1 MTRADPPITT
11 HQLDELVAQ
20 INAAYQ
26 AAPAYQSEL
35 RPWRN
40 GGIARLHS
48 LRKPSRRRYAAH
60 ELRLALSATIAEL
73 HNALDLVAAAIS
85 QPGEVAALRAEVAT
99 LQAQLAAQQAA
110 RARAPQTTEI
120 TIPAK
125 TVQVRS
131 PIQQE
136 IIRLMGSSGQGRAWR
151 LAEQVLAAGLATT
164 ERSGDNA
171 IGKLVA
177 GGLLSDYRQRGKA
190 VHWTAGPGGARRL
203 VVLSEAGQHFY
214 RAAWG
219 AEPVE
224 SELDLV
230 ARAHQSV
237 DHGIGI
243 LEARDRL
250 CAAGYVVDDQPAPL
264 LADPAEPHG
273 ERSQPDLVLI
283 DQLAQRWPIEVQR
296 EVHTRNTPKW
306 AKALALSGRLIL
318 ILFSEAKR
326 QQQQAILELAR
337 TYPGLP
343 PGQILLSSLEALDA
357 TTWTWHELRT
367 ERRA

>member
-1 MTRADPPITT
+1 MKADPPITT
-11 HQLDELVAQ
+11 RQLDELVAQ
-20 INAAYQ
+20 INAAFQ
-26 AAPAYQSEL
+26 AAPAQQSAL

-110 RARAPQTTEI
+110 RARTPQTTAI

-125 TVQVRS
+125 VVRVRS

-136 IIRLMGSSGQGRAWR
+136 IIRLMGSTGLGRAWR
-151 LAEQVLAAGLATT
+151 LAEQVSAAGLATT
-164 ERSGDNA
+164 VRSGDNA

-177 GGLLSDYRQRGKA
+177 AGLLSDYIERGQ
-190 VHWTAGPGGARRL
+190 VRHWTAGPGGVRRL
-203 VVLSEAGQHFY
+203 VLLDATGAQFY
-214 RAAWG
+214 QAAWG
-219 AEPVE
+219 AAPVE
-224 SELDLV
+224 SEISQV
-230 ARAHQSV
+230 ARRHRSV

-243 LEARDRL
+243 LEARDLLRS
-250 CAAGYVVDDQPAPL
+250 AGYAISDTPAALLSDPHQPSGP
-264 LADPAEPHG
+264 
-273 ERSQPDLVLI
+273 RSQPDLALTDAAGAV
-283 DQLAQRWPIEVQR
+283 WPIEVQR
-296 EVHTRNTPKW
+296 EVHARNTEQW
-306 AKALALSGRLIL
+306 AKALALGGRLIL
-318 ILFSEAKR
+318 ILFSAAKR

-337 TYPGLP
+337 LDRRLP
-343 PGQILLSSLEALDA
+343 PGLILLSSIEELAA
-357 TTWTWHELRT
+357 PAWAWHELRT
-367 ERRA
+367 ECRP

>member
-11 HQLDELVAQ
+11 HEIDALVAQ

-26 AAPAYQSEL
+26 AAPTYQSDL
-35 RPWRN
+35 RPWRD

-60 ELRLALSATIAEL
+60 ELRALLSGAIAEL
-73 HNALDLVAAAIS
+73 HGALDLVAIASRQNAES
-85 QPGEVAALRAEVAT
+85 AALRAEVAT
-99 LQAQLAAQQAA
+99 LQAQLAAQPPARPPSPQITEIIIPA
-110 RARAPQTTEI
+110 RA
-120 TIPAK
+120 
-125 TVQVRS
+125 VQVRS

-136 IIRLMGSSGQGRAWR
+136 IIRLMGSAGLGRAWR
-151 LAEQVLAAGLATT
+151 LAERVLAAGLATT
-164 ERSGDNA
+164 TRSGDNA

-177 GGLLSDYRQRGKA
+177 DGLLSDYRQRGRV
-190 VHWTAGPGGARRL
+190 VHWTAGPGGTRRL
-203 VVLSEAGQHFY
+203 VVLADPGRAFY

-224 SELDLV
+224 SEIDR
-230 ARAHQSV
+230 AASAHQSV

-250 CAAGYVVDDQPAPL
+250 RTAGYVIDDQPAALRSDP
-264 LADPAEPHG
+264 ADPHG
-273 ERSQPDLVLI
+273 VRSQPDLVLL

-296 EVHTRNTPKW
+296 EVHPRTTPKW
-306 AKALALSGRLIL
+306 AKALTLSGRLIL

-343 PGQILLSSLEALDA
+343 PGLILLSSLEALA
-357 TTWTWHELRT
+357 ASGWTWHELRT
-367 ERRA
+367 ERRI